1 MMMCTMEITED
12 GGCLYGGYCEI
23 VWRKG
28 GYLMLND
35 ELAFLH
41 SVYSPNILNY
51 NPAFCFRYIQNYN
64 CSQKQL
70 QMESKMTNVRFSYE
84 GCCISTYGLFTLK
97 GIIQGREVNIVISMT
112 QDENS
117 ININLANQLFISEH
131 NISEK
136 TNIFCKRQY
145 EIKDLQVTID
155 DYEYISQFNVTTMY
169 REEIDIII
177 GLPWFKSLGTFILNI
192 EKKFVTFPYKK
203 KMMTLQDITMRSK
216 SITPSSKDFKD
227 ISKVILP
234 DNQNSISKMQKE
246 YDEVIADKNQEISRL
261 KNHSEKLLTQI
272 KKSRDTKQRVQE
284 LEQENQDLGKKLS
297 GNDEEASRLK
307 NLNKKLLEQIKKM
320 KDEKPEN
327 RNIINKVGKSE
338 DEEEISRLRV
348 HNQNLLTQIK
358 KLKHDKKTLQE
369 KLDRKTSLV
378 DKETMTDP
386 INLTTQKEANPADVK
401 KFSNVEVQT
410 SQRYE
415 ENSIPKVNQ
424 EKATSIR
431 SKDQVARMPYRHPN
445 HKSRYFNQSMY
456 QQKQITAMSKNI
468 TSTTSAGQNRSYH
481 GSRNVSS
488 SFQEPYK
495 NPNPQKIE
503 LGWADSFT
511 IRQFCSAL
519 RRSYRLRS
527 STITNSIMKKH
538 ETIITS

>member
-1 MMMCTMEITED
+1 MNFLKRIEETFKKSFIMEGYQDNLEIQSRILEGELGHYKASNKKLQFEIEKEKYFNGLTQKDNRYFKERIRELIAQNEELNTE
-12 GGCLYGGYCEI
+12 
-23 VWRKG
+23 R
-28 GYLMLND
+28 
-35 ELAFLH
+35 
-41 SVYSPNILNY
+41 
-51 NPAFCFRYIQNYN
+51 
-64 CSQKQL
+64 QK
-70 QMESKMTNVRFSYE
+70 MD
-84 GCCISTYGLFTLK
+84 
-97 GIIQGREVNIVISMT
+97 
-112 QDENS
+112 QDLLE
-117 ININLANQLFISEH
+117 
-131 NISEK
+131 
-136 TNIFCKRQY
+136 R
-145 EIKDLQVTID
+145 D
-155 DYEYISQFNVTTMY
+155 
-169 REEIDIII
+169 EEI
-177 GLPWFKSLGTFILNI
+177 L
-192 EKKFVTFPYKK
+192 
-203 KMMTLQDITMRSK
+203 
-216 SITPSSKDFKD
+216 
-227 ISKVILP
+227 
-234 DNQNSISKMQKE
+234 
-246 YDEVIADKNQEISRL
+246 RL

-327 RNIINKVGKSE
+327 RNIINKVDKSE

-410 SQRYE
+410 SQRYQE
-415 ENSIPKVNQ
+415 DSIPKVNQ
-424 EKATSIR
+424 EKDASIR
-431 SKDQVARMPYRHPN
+431 SKDQVARMPYQHPN
-445 HKSRYFNQSMY
+445 HKSRYFSQSMY

-468 TSTTSAGQNRSYH
+468 TSTTSEGQNRSDH